1 MGAELQAFT
10 NIPMSKAITLIR
22 NMQGTLQER
31 HATWQRVAM
40 AMGWPYYQFN
50 VELYPEHEEIK
61 TEAKEKRKQE
71 GIEKAKITREK
82 NKKLKESPLQ
92 MKHSDAI
99 DVVLDIKIHFLKF

>member
-1 MGAELQAFT
+1 
-10 NIPMSKAITLIR
+10 
-22 NMQGTLQER
+22 
-31 HATWQRVAM
+31 M

-82 NKKLKESPLQ
+82 NKKLKEAAE
-92 MKHSDAI
+92 KHILENMGIQEQFEYYSLSKKDQKAW
-99 DVVLDIKIHFLKF
+99 LKKEVEKYLKK